1 MYQRCPPSDLNEW
14 EERYGCTGWGDAS
27 LRPYFKRSQLFTMRP
42 ERPTIDLS
50 HHSLDGDGTWQ
61 VGYSWLSKPG
71 EAFIDACDASGVPAN
86 PDVNDGKHP
95 IGATRFQTF
104 IDQKGQRSSAF
115 TAYLPASVTSRS
127 NLTIAINAHVTRIL
141 LEGAEPVATG
151 AEFQLKRDGPRHRVY
166 ANKEVILCGG
176 AYNSPQTMLLSGLGP
191 AEELK
196 KHNIPLVK
204 DMPDVGKNLYDHV
217 CTSGLYGRT
226 SSSAHSLDY
235 LTSDLKSLP
244 ALIRWLATGGG
255 PMTTNVGEA
264 AAFARM
270 ADFDSKVEDHGSL
283 GFGPDIE
290 FIHTPLCFRDHGATT
305 TPAGHPGTIS
315 IAVIGLR
322 PLSKGSVTLRSNSV
336 FDKAVIRHNYWTEPN
351 DRRVLIAGVRKG
363 LEIFH
368 NAAFDP
374 YVDRSYVNDD
384 EDSFYWPVSSSNY
397 KAITDEQSE
406 SPLSPRTGC
415 DANTSPQSSA
425 GCTRTPSRSTTPSAR
440 CAWASTTRP
449 CWTCSCACA
458 ASRTCVCAMPASCRS
473 RLPATRRRRSSP
485 SPRRRPTSSAA
496 RSPSTTTPRATPAS
510 ATAHPWPSRRAFE
523 RHDSPASAL

>member
-1 MYQRCPPSDLNEW
+1 
-14 EERYGCTGWGDAS
+14 
-27 LRPYFKRSQLFTMRP
+27 
-42 ERPTIDLS
+42 
-50 HHSLDGDGTWQ
+50 
-61 VGYSWLSKPG
+61 
-71 EAFIDACDASGVPAN
+71 
-86 PDVNDGKHP
+86 
-95 IGATRFQTF
+95 
-104 IDQKGQRSSAF
+104 
-115 TAYLPASVTSRS
+115 
-127 NLTIAINAHVTRIL
+127 
-141 LEGAEPVATG
+141 
-151 AEFQLKRDGPRHRVY
+151 
-166 ANKEVILCGG
+166 
-176 AYNSPQTMLLSGLGP
+176 MLLSGLGP
-191 AEELK
+191 AEELQ

-226 SSSAHSLDY
+226 SSSTHSLDY

-397 KAITDEQSE
+397 KAITDEQIIRWMHKNSFTLYHPVG
-406 SPLSPRTGC
+406 SLRMGVDDKAVLDLQLRVRGVKNLRVC
-415 DANTSPQSSA
+415 DASIMPQQIACHPTATIIAIAEKTADIIRGKVAVNDDATRHTSIGNGAPVAQSS
-425 GCTRTPSRSTTPSAR
+425 
-440 CAWASTTRP
+440 
-449 CWTCSCACA
+449 
-458 ASRTCVCAMPASCRS
+458 
-473 RLPATRRRRSSP
+473 RL
-485 SPRRRPTSSAA
+485 
-496 RSPSTTTPRATPAS
+496 
-510 ATAHPWPSRRAFE
+510 
-523 RHDSPASAL
+523 